1 MSSVPDG
8 SSSEVALS
16 IAHVSYCSLDIVHHS
31 ELHTNG
37 IVKLGCSPE

>member
-16 IAHVSYCSLDIVHHS
+16 IAYVSSYILEVVHHS

-37 IVKLGCSPE
+37 IVELGCSPE